1 MMVHPEDLADVFDDE
16 TLQQSEAL
24 IEVLI
29 EVRRIYRE
37 TRWCLTREEEQDLLE
52 FCRDLDEFIITI
64 FVYDMKRMPPTPN

>member
-52 FCRDLDEFIITI
+52 FCRDLDELIITI